1 MTEFDAILQETL
13 DATIKNMIVFVSVL
27 IILGIVFAVGI
38 IFVTKKLRTESMNN
52 QDYER
57 LKKRKRTLIFSIALI
72 VFALVVIPLGSVQ
85 QITHLKHDIEHQQY
99 ICAEVDYSYSRNG
112 KGEDLVTIIRDGEII
127 YVDFPKGWSTDD
139 FPLGEFHGTAWYSKE
154 SNILFSFTAD
164 NE

>member
-1 MTEFDAILQETL
+1 MTEFDAILQGTL
-13 DATIKNMIVFVSVL
+13 DATIAKMIVFLSVI
-27 IILGIVFAVGI
+27 IILGIVFVVGI
-38 IFVTKKLRTESMNN
+38 IFITKKLRTDSMSN
-52 QDYER
+52 QEYER
-57 LKKRKRTLIFSIALI
+57 LKKMKRTLTFSIGLI
-72 VFALVVIPLGSVQ
+72 VCALVVIPLGSVQ
-85 QITHLKHDIEHQQY
+85 RITHLKHDIEHQQY

-139 FPLGEFHGTAWYSKE
+139 FTLGEFHGTAWYSKE